1 MPELDFLPSWPP
13 SLNAPLLVG
22 LMLLLGVV
30 GGELARRFLALPRIT
45 GYVAVG
51 IALGVSGLGW
61 LRPDQFGAGR
71 IVLDVPLGI
80 ILFELGRRVDLQ
92 WLRRDKWLA
101 LTSVTESVATFTLI
115 FFALRLYNDD
125 PLFCAIAAAIGIS
138 TAPEV
143 VMLVALEL
151 KAEGEITERSLML
164 TALNGVI
171 AFYTLTILLPWLHR
185 ENAAPF
191 TSVTLHPLYLLIG
204 STLLGFIAARL
215 AIVLAR
221 WLGKREDRQLTLI
234 IGLIVLTVG
243 VARLAQLSVLIALLS
258 FGILARNLDRRHDL
272 MPVEFGHGIQLMFVL
287 LFVVTGAGLQ
297 IEQMIVGWSMA
308 ALYIGARFAGKFLGV
323 MTFSI
328 ASGIRWRRAGLLS
341 IALSPMS
348 ALAVAMVLD
357 TGRLYPQFGSNL
369 AVIVLTAVGVLE
381 IIGPLATQFA
391 LVRAGEAH
399 PEKRDL
405 P

>member
-1 MPELDFLPSWPP
+1 
-13 SLNAPLLVG
+13 
-22 LMLLLGVV
+22 
-30 GGELARRFLALPRIT
+30 
-45 GYVAVG
+45 
-51 IALGVSGLGW
+51 
-61 LRPDQFGAGR
+61 
-71 IVLDVPLGI
+71 
-80 ILFELGRRVDLQ
+80 
-92 WLRRDKWLA
+92 
-101 LTSVTESVATFTLI
+101 VATFTLI